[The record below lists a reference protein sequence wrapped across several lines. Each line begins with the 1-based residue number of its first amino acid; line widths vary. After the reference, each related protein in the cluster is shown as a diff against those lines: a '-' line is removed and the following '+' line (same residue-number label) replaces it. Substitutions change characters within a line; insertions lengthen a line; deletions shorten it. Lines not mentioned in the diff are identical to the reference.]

1 MEIITNIQT
10 NTHRPQHNQEN
21 ANSFIPK
28 KNHCNQYIIANNRN
42 QTKYPIEEMVV
53 KIIAQPHKKLLD
65 RNLNYICEES
75 VIRQKNTFNVEQKN
89 KTFKILVNNH

>member
-1 MEIITNIQT
+1 MQT
-10 NTHRPQHNQEN
+10 
-21 ANSFIPK
+21 ALYLK
-28 KNHCNQYIIANNRN
+28 KKTKTNHCIQYIIANNKN

-89 KTFKILVNNH
+89 KTLKILVNKDTSK